1 MRILGFCPMTSIR
14 SYPVIRSKAGLT
26 YWIAPRV
33 SVTTM
38 LSPAC
43 STAIVSLARDSSTA
57 LASVTSVRID
67 MIP

>member
-1 MRILGFCPMTSIR
+1 MTSVR

-26 YWIAPRV
+26 YWIVPRV

-43 STAIVSLARDSSTA
+43 STAIVSRACDSSA
-57 LASVTSVRID
+57 AFRSVTSIRID